1 MSAASSQEPQPRIFI
16 VFSGETELRWLR
28 ILKPGFRH
36 CFALIDNGRHWT
48 VFEPLAGYFEIQSLD
63 VASAVDLPLM
73 YAAAQHMTV
82 IEATAIAQPRRQA
95 PPAILSCVEAVK
107 RLIGLHHP
115 LIITPHQLYQHL
127 NRCQPAIPSPIAPAQ
142 PVTRAVTATPAFT
155 PALTLGDHTHG

>member
-48 VFEPLAGYFEIQSLD
+48 VFEPLSGYFEVQSLD
-63 VASAVDLPLM
+63 VSSSVDLPLL
-73 YAAAQHMTV
+73 YAANPQMTV
-82 IEATAIAQPRRQA
+82 IEAEHVTRPASQA

-107 RLIGLHHP
+107 RLIGLHNP
-115 LIITPHQLYQHL
+115 LIVTPYQLFRHLQRQQNASISAGQALLPTPH
-127 NRCQPAIPSPIAPAQ
+127 PARTPI
-142 PVTRAVTATPAFT
+142 
-155 PALTLGDHTHG
+155 PALASGDHHHG